1 MAKRSYLLLI
11 TLFFFFFSLFIGVDR
26 FIHRKPVHFSSS
38 KIAVSHKVFD
48 EWDSPMPTP
57 EEKNILDKIL
67 NQNFSYFTK
76 SDDTYL
82 FLSDD
87 HQFIIKFLKQHPYR
101 PKSWLAYIPLS
112 FNPYYREY
120 CEKLKIRKK
129 IFNACKTAFLEL
141 KEETGIVYVHIN
153 PTHFLNKKITVCDR
167 NGKNHTIDLD
177 RTSFYIQRRAQ
188 LIYPR
193 ISDLMRAGDSE
204 RCKNILASVIRLIAK
219 LGKKGVCNK
228 DLSLYKNFGV
238 INDKAVQLTITK
250 FQIDQTAACQQ
261 SNQNQIMPVI
271 ETFRRWVQKNYPEL
285 LAYFDEKLSEL
296 D

>member
-1 MAKRSYLLLI
+1 M
-11 TLFFFFFSLFIGVDR
+11 
-26 FIHRKPVHFSSS
+26 
-38 KIAVSHKVFD
+38 
-48 EWDSPMPTP
+48 
-57 EEKNILDKIL
+57 
-67 NQNFSYFTK
+67 
-76 SDDTYL
+76 
-82 FLSDD
+82 
-87 HQFIIKFLKQHPYR
+87 
-101 PKSWLAYIPLS
+101 
-112 FNPYYREY
+112 
-120 CEKLKIRKK
+120 
-129 IFNACKTAFLEL
+129 
-141 KEETGIVYVHIN
+141 HIN